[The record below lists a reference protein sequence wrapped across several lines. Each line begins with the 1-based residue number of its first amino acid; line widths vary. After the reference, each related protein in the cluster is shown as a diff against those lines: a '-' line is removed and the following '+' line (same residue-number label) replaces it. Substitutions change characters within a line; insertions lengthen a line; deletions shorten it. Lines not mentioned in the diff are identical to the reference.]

1 MTCSRKTFNRFN
13 YLAFSGPTGI
23 EITSNLREYLRI
35 RPEIRRDWQVRV
47 QGNALLFA

>member
-1 MTCSRKTFNRFN
+1 MPLTGK
-13 YLAFSGPTGI
+13 GGI
-23 EITSNLREYLRI
+23 EITSNLRESLRI

>member
-1 MTCSRKTFNRFN
+1 MTGKS
-13 YLAFSGPTGI
+13 GI

-35 RPEIRRDWQVRV
+35 RPEIRHDWQVRV